1 MGFILHYMSWTI
13 QIEEHTKQN
22 SCQFLENWPYNNGD
36 IMYGVSTVQKLVD
49 RIIMEKLSM
58 IKFHVT

>member
-22 SCQFLENWPYNNGD
+22 SCQFLEGH